1 MRKAL
6 TDTFLRALKAPAHGR
21 SEYADSSCR
30 GLEFRITQAGARSWS
45 YRYRAPVTGKLSRA
59 TIGPYPTVSL
69 AVARLR
75 ADELRKGVAGGE
87 NPSETKRRAKREAP
101 GRTFKALSERYM
113 KECARR
119 PYGKRLQAKRSADQ
133 DERNLN
139 LHVLPKWRDRDYTV
153 IRRADVIELVE
164 GLIAAGKETLA
175 NRVQS
180 LVSGVFSFAV
190 DSDLID
196 ANPCTRLKKRGR
208 ERVGDRVLTDPE
220 IRLFWQK
227 VVQEPISPVTGEA
240 LRLQLLV
247 GARPGEIAGIRRS
260 EIEHL
265 DQPGKAVWTVPGERT
280 KNKLPHMVPLESAAL
295 KIINARIAKVE
306 GAGQVGAARKNDFP
320 IFPARNKS
328 DKSMTA
334 HALARAMSRLTEKL
348 AGSWAGVKSWKAS
361 RPTPHDLRRTFRTRL
376 PQIGVPAD
384 IRDRLM
390 NHIPSD
396 VGSKHYDR
404 YQYLDE
410 KRAALFSWQ
419 TAISTILNGEQVIA
433 GGGT

>member
-6 TDTFLRALKAPAHGR
+6 TDTFLRALKQPAKGR
-21 SEYADSSCR
+21 LEYADTSCR

-59 TIGPYPTVSL
+59 TIGPYPTISL
-69 AVARLR
+69 SDARLR

-87 NPSETKRRAKREAP
+87 HPSETKRRAKREAP
-101 GRTFKALSERYM
+101 GRTFKALAERYLR
-113 KECARR
+113 ECARR

-139 LHVLPKWRDRDYTV
+139 LHVLPKWRDRDYAA

-164 GLIAAGKETLA
+164 GLIAAGTETLA

-180 LVSGVFSFAV
+180 LISGVFSFAV

-220 IRLFWQK
+220 IRLFWAK
-227 VVQEPISPVTGEA
+227 VVKEPISPVTGAA
-240 LRLQLLV
+240 LRLELLT
-247 GARPGEIAGIRRS
+247 GARPGEISGIRRS
-260 EIEHL
+260 ELEHL
-265 DQPGKAVWTVPGERT
+265 DQPGKAVWTIPGERT

-295 KIINARIAKVE
+295 EIINARIAAAA
-306 GAGQVGAARKNDFP
+306 AGHKNDFP
-320 IFPARNKS
+320 LFPARNKPE
-328 DKSMTA
+328 KSMTA
-334 HALARAMSRLTEKL
+334 HALARAMSRMAEKISG
-348 AGSWAGVKSWKAS
+348 AAAGVKSWKAS

-410 KRAALFSWQ
+410 KREALLSWQ
-419 TAISTILNGEQVIA
+419 TALSGILEGA
-433 GGGT
+433 P

>member
-1 MRKAL
+1 M
-6 TDTFLRALKAPAHGR
+6 
-21 SEYADSSCR
+21 
-30 GLEFRITQAGARSWS
+30 ARS
-45 YRYRAPVTGKLSRA
+45 G
-59 TIGPYPTVSL
+59 
-69 AVARLR
+69 LR
-75 ADELRKGVAGGE
+75 R
-87 NPSETKRRAKREAP
+87 
-101 GRTFKALSERYM
+101 
-113 KECARR
+113 
-119 PYGKRLQAKRSADQ
+119 
-133 DERNLN
+133 
-139 LHVLPKWRDRDYTV
+139 
-153 IRRADVIELVE
+153 
-164 GLIAAGKETLA
+164 
-175 NRVQS
+175 
-180 LVSGVFSFAV
+180 FSFAV

-227 VVQEPISPVTGEA
+227 VVQEPVSPVTGEA

-295 KIINARIAKVE
+295 KIINARIAKIE
-306 GAGQVGAARKNDFP
+306 GGRQDASAARKNDFP

-334 HALARAMSRLTEKL
+334 HALARAMSRLAEKL
-348 AGSWAGVKSWKAS
+348 AGSWAGVKSWKAE

-396 VGSKHYDR
+396 VGSKHYDHHD
-404 YQYLDE
+404 YLDE
-410 KRAALFSWQ
+410 KRAALCSWQ
-419 TAISTILNGEQVIA
+419 TALSAILGGEQVRA
-433 GGGT
+433 SGGYGSEASPALVNKEQST

>member
-1 MRKAL
+1 
-6 TDTFLRALKAPAHGR
+6 
-21 SEYADSSCR
+21 
-30 GLEFRITQAGARSWS
+30 
-45 YRYRAPVTGKLSRA
+45 
-59 TIGPYPTVSL
+59 
-69 AVARLR
+69 
-75 ADELRKGVAGGE
+75 
-87 NPSETKRRAKREAP
+87 
-101 GRTFKALSERYM
+101 M

-139 LHVLPKWRDRDYTV
+139 LHVLPKWRDRDYAA

-175 NRVQS
+175 NRIQS
-180 LVSGVFSFAV
+180 LISGVFSFAV

-220 IRLFWQK
+220 IRLFWRK

-240 LRLQLLV
+240 LRLQLLI
-247 GARPGEIAGIRRS
+247 GARPGEIPGIRRS

-265 DQPGKAVWTVPGERT
+265 DQSGKAVWTVPGERT

-295 KIINARIAKVE
+295 EIINTRIARIEDARHQ
-306 GAGQVGAARKNDFP
+306 AGAARKNDFP
-320 IFPARNKS
+320 IFPARNKP

-334 HALARAMSRLTEKL
+334 HALARAMSRLAEKL
-348 AGSWAGVKSWKAS
+348 TGSWIGVKSWKAS

-390 NHIPSD
+390 NHIPTD

-410 KRAALFSWQ
+410 KRAALLSWQ
-419 TAISTILNGEQVIA
+419 TTLATILDGDRVAAAKGSA
-433 GGGT
+433 G